1 MSEADR
7 ALERRSKDLEVAD
20 ACLSRARDALDE
32 EDVLEA
38 IEELGSAI
46 AFASKSARR
55 EAPVATA
62 LVERAGNHAD
72 RWAVFYPGET
82 KTIEIDGRAKI
93 TVQAQEF
100 PGDGR

>member
-1 MSEADR
+1 MSKADP
-7 ALERRSKDLEVAD
+7 LERRSKDLETAG
-20 ACLSRARDALDE
+20 ACLSRARNALE
-32 EDVLEA
+32 EENVFEA

-46 AFASKSARR
+46 AFASQSVQRD
-55 EAPVATA
+55 APVATA

-72 RWAVFYPGET
+72 KWTVFYPGET
-82 KTIEIDGRAKI
+82 KTIEINGKATI